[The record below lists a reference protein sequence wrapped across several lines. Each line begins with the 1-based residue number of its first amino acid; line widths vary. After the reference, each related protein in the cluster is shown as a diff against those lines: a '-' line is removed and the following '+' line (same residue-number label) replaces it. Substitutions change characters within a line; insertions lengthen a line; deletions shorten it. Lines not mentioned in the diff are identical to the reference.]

1 MVTQAQQHGGAAAA
15 ILDQLFDPDA
25 PSERFADPY
34 ALYDQLRST
43 TTKPVHRA
51 DTGEWAITR
60 AADVE
65 AVLRSTRWHSTPD
78 FSQGWGGTS
87 LDEMGPQ
94 VELLRRTLLFMDGE
108 EHARLR
114 RLVQSA
120 FTPKAVSAL
129 RPRVEAIVDD
139 LLDAMADRDT
149 VDLITEFAFPV
160 PVIVI
165 AEMLGV
171 SPEDRDLFR
180 TQIPKLTPLLE
191 ANTPPEAFAA
201 AGEAAMTLAMY
212 FQPLF
217 EQRRQSPRDDLIS
230 ALVNAEVDG
239 EHIDPLDLLVT
250 CVLLL
255 GAGHETTMNLIGNGV
270 LALLRNPDQLALLRD
285 GAGDESLPRSA
296 VEELL
301 RYDSPVQLTV
311 RRAHPGAT
319 IGDVEVEAGD
329 EVLVLLGAANR
340 DPDRFDDPATLDLRR
355 GAPHVAFGYGA
366 HHCLGSALA
375 RLEGEVAIPA
385 LVRRFPALALDA
397 EPVHRRT
404 RTLRG
409 VEALHVRLR

>member
-1 MVTQAQQHGGAAAA
+1 MVTHVHDPAAADEA
-15 ILDQLFDPDA
+15 LDLLFDADA
-25 PSERFADPY
+25 PAERFADPY
-34 ALYDQLRST
+34 ALYERVRRAA
-43 TTKPVHRA
+43 PVHRMA
-51 DTGEWAITR
+51 EGGEWVVTR
-60 AADVE
+60 AADAE
-65 AVLRSTRWHSTPD
+65 AVLRSPRWTSTPD
-78 FSQGWGGTS
+78 FSQGWGETS

-94 VELLRRTLLFMDGE
+94 VDLLRRTLLFMDGD
-108 EHARLR
+108 EHTRLR

-120 FTPKAVSAL
+120 FTPKAVAAL
-129 RPRVEAIVDD
+129 RPRVEAIVDELLTD
-139 LLDAMADRDT
+139 LAERDA
-149 VDLITEFAFPV
+149 VDLIADFAFPV

-171 SPEDRDLFR
+171 PPEDRELFR

-191 ANTPPEAFAA
+191 MGTPPEVFAT
-201 AGEAAMTLAMY
+201 AGEAAMTFAMY

-217 EQRRQSPRDDLIS
+217 EERQAAPRDDLIS

-239 EHIDPLDLLVT
+239 ERIDPLDLLVT

-270 LALLRNPDQLALLRD
+270 LALLRHPEQLAMLRD
-285 GAGDESLPRSA
+285 DVDDEALPRSA

-311 RRAHPGAT
+311 RRAAEGAVLDGT
-319 IGDVEVEAGD
+319 EVAPAE

-340 DPDRFDDPATLDLRR
+340 DPDRFDDPNRLDLRR
-355 GAPHVAFGYGA
+355 GDAHVAFGYGA

-385 LVRRFPALALDA
+385 LVRRFPGLALDR